1 MDEEALDGLRESHC
15 RLDAALNAAA
25 GRFDE
30 FSQAARGSGLTVDVI
45 AAEFGLSRG
54 FVAALVSGAGFEE
67 ALRALVAEPAHE
79 RVDQVVTRDGVVSYL
94 TTGVDLVPD
103 GADWAIGWI
112 ETDRD

>member
-1 MDEEALDGLRESHC
+1 MGDEALDGLRERH
-15 RLDAALNAAA
+15 RRHDAALTAAA
-25 GRFDE
+25 ERFDE
-30 FSQAARGSGLTVDVI
+30 FSHAARGSGLTVDVI

-94 TTGVDLVPD
+94 TTDADLVPD
-103 GADWAIGWI
+103 GADWAVGWI

>member
-1 MDEEALDGLRESHC
+1 MGDEALDGLRERHR
-15 RLDAALNAAA
+15 RLDAALTAAA
-25 GRFDE
+25 ERFDE
-30 FSQAARGSGLTVDVI
+30 FSHAARGSGLTVDVI

-79 RVDQVVTRDGVVSYL
+79 RVDQVVTRDGVVSDP
-94 TTGVDLVPD
+94 TTDADLVPD
-103 GADWAIGWI
+103 GADWAVGWI

>member
-1 MDEEALDGLRESHC
+1 MGDEALDGLRERHR
-15 RLDAALNAAA
+15 RLDAALTAAA
-25 GRFDE
+25 ERFDE
-30 FSQAARGSGLTVDVI
+30 FSHAARGSGLTVDVI

-94 TTGVDLVPD
+94 TTDANLVPD
-103 GADWAIGWI
+103 GADWAVGWI

>member
-1 MDEEALDGLRESHC
+1 MGDEALDGLRESHC
-15 RLDAALNAAA
+15 RLDGALNAAA

-54 FVAALVSGAGFEE
+54 FAAALVSGAGFEE

-94 TTGVDLVPD
+94 TTDADLVPD
-103 GADWAIGWI
+103 GADWAVGWI

>member
-1 MDEEALDGLRESHC
+1 MGDEALDGLRERHR
-15 RLDAALNAAA
+15 RLDAALTAAA
-25 GRFDE
+25 ERFDE
-30 FSQAARGSGLTVDVI
+30 FSHAARGSGLTVDVI

>member
-1 MDEEALDGLRESHC
+1 MGDEALDGLRERHR
-15 RLDAALNAAA
+15 RLDAALTAAA
-25 GRFDE
+25 ERFDE
-30 FSQAARGSGLTVDVI
+30 FSHAARGSGLTVDVI

-94 TTGVDLVPD
+94 TTDADLVPD
-103 GADWAIGWI
+103 GADWAVGWI